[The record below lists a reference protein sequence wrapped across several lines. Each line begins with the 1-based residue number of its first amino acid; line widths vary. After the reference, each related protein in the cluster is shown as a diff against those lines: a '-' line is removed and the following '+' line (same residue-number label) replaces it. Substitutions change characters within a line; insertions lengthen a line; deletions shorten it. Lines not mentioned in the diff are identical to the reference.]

1 MEYIFLI
8 LIVGAI
14 YYGLYKLAK
23 SKNRNPWN
31 WIVLSLLISPVVLIV
46 VLSFFKNL
54 PKIKK
59 RKR

>member
-46 VLSFFKNL
+46 VLLFFKNL

>member
-31 WIVLSLLISPVVLIV
+31 WIVLSLLISPIVLIV
-46 VLSFFKNL
+46 VLLFFKNL